1 MHRLLFIFLLC
12 GLPFTVFGQKV
23 IIAVEFQ
30 NRLVCGIHNY
40 FTIAAEN
47 IPNDSLFLKT
57 NNGVVTNDEGF
68 FKTTPTTLGE
78 ATISIYKIH
87 GHDTLFLTSQ
97 IFQVINVGE
106 YAMASFDNKSEGAI
120 SLKRL
125 RATHQLTASVE
136 NLAFHFDLRI
146 ASYRVMILRNDSLI
160 FTKHYESDVISKEVK
175 EIFRTE
181 LPGDIIYFLDIQ
193 VLTPVN
199 LTYTLNSIRLRVE

>member
-1 MHRLLFIFLLC
+1 MQKLLLFFLLC
-12 GLPFTVFGQKV
+12 GLPATVFCQKV
-23 IIAVEFQ
+23 LIAVEFQ

-68 FKTTPTTLGE
+68 FKTTPTSLGE

-106 YAMASFDNKSEGAI
+106 YATASFDNKSEGAI
-120 SLKRL
+120 SPKRL
-125 RATHQLTASVE
+125 RATHQLTARVE

-146 ASYRVMILRNDSLI
+146 ASYRVMILRNDSLL
-160 FTKHYESDVISKEVK
+160 FTKHYQSDSIPKEVK
-175 EIFRTE
+175 EQFRTAQS
-181 LPGDIIYFLDIQ
+181 GDIIYFLDIQ